1 MQKKVVRL
9 AFGVGVIFGMTAG
22 LVNATTGTEVV
33 AIGEENIGSRVALAE
48 ETAGSEAR
56 VAVEEKQ
63 NETQPKISEA
73 GKQAIKER
81 CDIIRDNLK
90 NIQKTDSRTRVY
102 LGAHYETILTKFVVP
117 LNVRLVENGLSNAE
131 LVENQN
137 GLTEARKLFAD
148 DFVNYQQGL
157 EELVG
162 MDCKTEPEKFY
173 EQLEKVRS
181 RRKTVEQDTLKIR
194 NLVSK
199 HLKLAGDLRGK
210 L

>member
-22 LVNATTGTEVV
+22 LVSATTGTEVV
-33 AIGEENIGSRVALAE
+33 AIGEENIGSRVA
-48 ETAGSEAR
+48 
-56 VAVEEKQ
+56 VEEKQ
-63 NETQPKISEA
+63 NGTQPKISEA

-90 NIQKTDSRTRVY
+90 SVQKTDSRTRVY

>member
-22 LVNATTGTEVV
+22 LVSATTGTEVV
-33 AIGEENIGSRVALAE
+33 AIGEENIGSRVA
-48 ETAGSEAR
+48 
-56 VAVEEKQ
+56 VEEKQ
-63 NETQPKISEA
+63 NGTQPKISEA

-90 NIQKTDSRTRVY
+90 SVQKTDSRTRVY

-117 LNVRLVENGLSNAE
+117 LNVRLVENCLSNAE